1 MKIRI
6 KPLSVNKAWQGKRF
20 KTVDYKAYEFNLTKM
35 LQNEFKPP
43 EGKLEL
49 NIKVGFSSPL
59 ADVDNMLKPF
69 IDVLQKKYNF
79 DDKMIYKIIIEKELV
94 SKHRE
99 YIDWNLTE
107 YNK

>member
-35 LQNEFKPP
+35 LPNEFVAPL
-43 EGKLEL
+43 GRLEL
-49 NIKVGFSSPL
+49 TIKVGFSSPL

-69 IDVLQKKYNF
+69 IDILQKKYNF
-79 DDKMIYKIIIEKELV
+79 DDKNIYKITVEKELV

-99 YIDWNLTE
+99 FVDWKLTE

>member
-35 LQNEFKPP
+35 LPNEFEAPK
-43 EGKLEL
+43 GKLEL
-49 NIKVGFSSPL
+49 NIKVGYSSPL
-59 ADVDNMLKPF
+59 SDVDNMLKPF

-79 DDKMIYKIIIEKELV
+79 DDKNIFKIVIEKELV
-94 SKHRE
+94 SKWRE

-107 YNK
+107 YER

>member
-6 KPLSVNKAWQGKRF
+6 KPLSVNAAWQGKRF

-35 LQNEFKPP
+35 LPNEFKAPK
-43 EGKLEL
+43 GKLEL

-69 IDVLQKKYNF
+69 IDVLQKKYKF
-79 DDKMIYKIIIEKELV
+79 VDKNIFKIVIEKELV
-94 SKHRE
+94 SKYRE
-99 YIDWNLTE
+99 YIDWKLTE
-107 YNK
+107 YER